1 VVNRSVD
8 HSFFA
13 AATTQD
19 ILDQIADLPA
29 DGPLPRRTII
39 VPRARVAHRLRCG
52 LIERGRLDLL
62 PGTAFVTVK
71 SLATDVL
78 HAAGVEFR
86 EGENELRLSRLRVL
100 FRQGLD
106 PEYFGRTLVTST
118 PGWEE
123 ALTRT
128 IDDLEKAGLAAADL
142 SVIDTP
148 VGRGLA
154 QVWAALDRSSDL
166 SVTRAALVSRAA
178 VELENSPSLAADWGA
193 TLAVVSGFAEGV
205 EARLIRAIPDV
216 RLVLRAGHPMRESFS
231 TRVEALFGAAVRAV
245 VEETPGDPVAK
256 TDLAILG
263 RYLFE
268 SPEIQSSVKR
278 RRAGSE
284 PDGSV
289 NLEEHAGVAA
299 EVEATADWVIR
310 QVLEHKTPLEQI
322 AVLVPRLDPLAQLV
336 SDRLQRLP
344 WENGDPVHVAGSCA
358 LTSTS
363 SGGRILTVIEALRAH
378 LSVDAVAEVLPLFRG
393 IDGTGAHRMIPH
405 GAAID
410 LAQSFGT
417 VGGSVAD
424 PEGAME
430 WAKRLDHRESAI
442 ASLLEK
448 NRDAEGDEEN
458 AGLSRGLHETR
469 RQLRDLR
476 VIRPALEQLVAVA
489 AAVID
494 QRTLA
499 DIWPILKECLGTWV
513 FAENETRALDAL
525 SASVEPAC
533 EDPICQSLAGSDALD
548 LIESSLLGLRLPVG
562 RFGDPAVYVGT
573 VSGAVGLS
581 FEAVRVIGLVDG
593 TIPSSPQEDTVLSDA
608 SRVQAGEG
616 RVMTSVD
623 VSLRS
628 QHELYQVVTDTTR
641 ELVLSAPRMGLTR
654 SYREPSSLFL
664 EVATALGR
672 PAKDGSVIPGV
683 PDLDAIRQ
691 TEVKPAR
698 NRAARFR
705 RDSPIGDAA
714 WQDRAAEER
723 RKEKAPAVP
732 ASWLSKGALDLDRM
746 ALLQTGDGS
755 LVMEGVLGV
764 DAQGP
769 TIPGMEQ
776 QRPLSASRWKTFLEC
791 PHQFFY
797 KNLLGWEEP
806 ARPLPQRELNP
817 LAYGSLF
824 HQVLERF
831 FETFG
836 TEFWNKDES
845 LGKWQ
850 KTVAKVAE
858 EEFDSLLEHY
868 PLSGDLVRRQ
878 QLARLL
884 GELKEFMDF
893 IWRHD
898 ASQFVAAERDFGF
911 AEDVKLAAGYR
922 SLYVRGFID
931 LIHTTGKM
939 TQIWDFKTGR
949 CHPKRGDEAGA
960 TPALDAQVALYGLV
974 AKKLAKEWNLKADLQ
989 VAYVHTNDRA
999 GRLRA
1004 FDSDFAALETAGNS
1018 WLEMTADLMAQRS
1031 FPRTTN
1037 AYSCTYC
1044 PFLPVC
1050 GPKAAEGSAAWRA
1063 DADEAVTAF
1072 REMQT

>member
-1 VVNRSVD
+1 
-8 HSFFA
+8 
-13 AATTQD
+13 
-19 ILDQIADLPA
+19 
-29 DGPLPRRTII
+29 
-39 VPRARVAHRLRCG
+39 LRCG
-52 LIERGRLDLL
+52 LIDRARLDLL

-78 HAAGVEFR
+78 HAAGVDFR
-86 EGENELRLSRLRVL
+86 EGENELRLPRLRVL

-106 PEYFGRTLVTST
+106 PEYFGRSLVTST

-123 ALTRT
+123 VLTRT
-128 IDDLEKAGLAAADL
+128 IDDLERAGLTASDL

-148 VGRGLA
+148 VGRGLR
-154 QVWAALDRSSDL
+154 QVWAALDEAADL

-178 VELENSPSLAADWGA
+178 AELEKSPSIAADWGS
-193 TLAVVSGFAEGV
+193 TLAVVSGFSEGV

-216 RLVLRAGHPMRESFS
+216 RLVFRVGRPLRENFPA
-231 TRVEALFGAAVRAV
+231 RVEALLGKAVRAV
-245 VEETPGDPVAK
+245 VEEAPTEPAAK
-256 TDLAILG
+256 TDLAILS

-268 SPEIQSSVKR
+268 SPEVQSSAKR
-278 RRAGSE
+278 QRAGSE

-289 NLEEHAGVAA
+289 CLEEHAGVAA

-310 QVLEHKTPLEQI
+310 QVLEHKTPLDQI

-336 SDRLQRLP
+336 SDRLRRLP

-378 LSVDAVAEVLPLFRG
+378 LSVDAVAAVLPLFRG
-393 IDGTGAHRMIPH
+393 VDESGAEHMVPH

-424 PEGAME
+424 PKGALE
-430 WAKRLDHRESAI
+430 WAKRLDRRETGI
-442 ASLLEK
+442 AALLEQK
-448 NRDAEGDEEN
+448 RDAEGEEEN
-458 AGLSRGLHETR
+458 AGVARGLHESR

-476 VIRPALEQLVAVA
+476 VIRPALEQLVSVA

-494 QRTLA
+494 QRTLS
-499 DIWPILKECLGTWV
+499 DMWPMLKECLETWIL
-513 FAENETRALDAL
+513 AEDDARALDAL

-533 EDPICQSLAGSDALD
+533 EDAMCQSLAGSDALG

-593 TIPSSPQEDTVLSDA
+593 TIPSSPQEDTVLSDEA
-608 SRVQAGEG
+608 RLQAGEG
-616 RVMTSVD
+616 RVTTSAD
-623 VSLRS
+623 AALRS
-628 QHELYQVVTDTTR
+628 QHELYQVVADTTR
-641 ELVLSAPRMGLTR
+641 ELVLSTPRMGLNR

-691 TEVKPAR
+691 AEFRPAR
-698 NRAARFR
+698 NRADRFR

-714 WQDRAAEER
+714 WQDRAAEAR
-723 RKEKAPAVP
+723 RQQKAPAVP
-732 ASWLSKGALDLDRM
+732 ASWLNRGALDLARM
-746 ALLQTGDGS
+746 TSLKTRDGS
-755 LVMEGVLGV
+755 LVMEGILGD

-769 TIPGMEQ
+769 VIPGMERR
-776 QRPLSASRWKTFLEC
+776 RPLSASRWKTFLEC
-791 PHQFFY
+791 PHHFFY
-797 KNLLGWEEP
+797 ENLLGWKEP
-806 ARPLPQRELNP
+806 AGPIPQRELNP

-824 HQVLERF
+824 HKVLERF
-831 FETFG
+831 FGISG
-836 TEFWNKDES
+836 TEFWNKDKS
-845 LGKWQ
+845 LGHWQ
-850 KTVAKVAE
+850 DAVAKVAE
-858 EEFDSLLEHY
+858 VEFDSLLEHY
-868 PLSGDLVRRQ
+868 PLAGDMVRQQ

-893 IWRHD
+893 IWRPD
-898 ASQFVAAERDFGF
+898 ASQFVASERAFGF
-911 AEDVKLAAGYR
+911 DEDVQLAAGES

-931 LIHTTGKM
+931 LIRTTGKM
-939 TQIWDFKTGR
+939 TQIWDVKTGK
-949 CHPKRGDEAGA
+949 CHPKRGNEAGA
-960 TPALDAQVALYGLV
+960 TPTVDAQVALYGLV
-974 AKKLAKEWNLKADLQ
+974 AKKLAKEWKLKADLQ

-1004 FDSDFAALETAGNS
+1004 FDSDFTALESAGNS
-1018 WLEMTADLMAQRS
+1018 WLRMTATLMEQRS

-1037 AYSCTYC
+1037 ADSCTYC

>member
-1 VVNRSVD
+1 MSGTID
-8 HSFFA
+8 SSSFSAFSD
-13 AATTQD
+13 QD
-19 ILDQIADLPA
+19 VLDQIADLPA

-39 VPRARVAHRLRCG
+39 VPHARVAHRLRCG
-52 LIERGRLDLL
+52 LIERNRLDLL

-106 PEYFGRTLVTST
+106 PEYFGRTLVTSA

-128 IDDLEKAGLAAADL
+128 IDDLERAGLVAADL

-154 QVWAALDRSSDL
+154 EVWAALDKSSDL
-166 SVTRAALVSRAA
+166 SVTRPALVSRAA
-178 VELENSPSLAADWGA
+178 AELEKAPSLAADWGA
-193 TLAVVSGFAEGV
+193 ALAVVSGFAEGV

-216 RLVLRAGHPMRESFS
+216 RLVVRAGRPLRESFS
-231 TRVEALFGAAVRAV
+231 ARVEAVFGAAMGAV
-245 VEETPGDPVAK
+245 VEETPVEPAAT

-268 SPEIQSSVKR
+268 SPEVQSSDKR
-278 RRAGSE
+278 LRAGSE

-344 WENGDPVHVAGSCA
+344 WENADAVHVAGSCA
-358 LTSTS
+358 FTSTS

-378 LSVDAVAEVLPLFRG
+378 LSVDAVAAVLPLFRG
-393 IDGTGAHRMIPH
+393 VDATGDHRVIPH

-424 PEGAME
+424 PRGALE
-430 WAKRLDHRESAI
+430 WAKRLDRREMAN
-442 ASLLEK
+442 AALLEQK
-448 NRDAEGDEEN
+448 RDTEGDEEN
-458 AGLSRGLHETR
+458 AGLARRLHETK

-476 VIRPALEQLVAVA
+476 LIRPALEQLVAVA

-499 DIWPILKECLGTWV
+499 DIWPMLKECLVTWV
-513 FAENETRALDAL
+513 FSEDDTRALDAL

-533 EDPICQSLAGSDALD
+533 EDPMCQSLAGSDALG

-562 RFGDPAVYVGT
+562 RFGDPVIYVGT

-593 TIPSSPQEDTVLSDA
+593 TIPSSPQEDTVMSDEA
-608 SRVQAGEG
+608 RSKAGAG
-616 RVMTSVD
+616 RVTTSAD
-623 VSLRS
+623 AALRS
-628 QHELYQVVTDTTR
+628 QHELYQVVADTTR
-641 ELVLSAPRMGLTR
+641 ELVLSTPRMGLNR

-672 PAKDGSVIPGV
+672 PARDGSVNQGV
-683 PDLDAIRQ
+683 PNLDAIRH
-691 TEVKPAR
+691 TEFRPSR
-698 NRAARFR
+698 ERAQLYR
-705 RDSPIGDAA
+705 RDQPIGDAA
-714 WQDRAAEER
+714 WQDRAAEDR
-723 RKEKAPAVP
+723 RQQKAPAMP
-732 ASWLSKGALDLDRM
+732 ASWLIGGAFDLERM
-746 ALLQTGDGS
+746 AWLQTWDGS
-755 LVMEGVLGV
+755 LVMEGILGD
-764 DAQGP
+764 DADGP
-769 TIPGMEQ
+769 VIPGMV
-776 QRPLSASRWKTFLEC
+776 RSLPLSASRWKTFLEC
-791 PHQFFY
+791 PHHFFY

-806 ARPLPQRELNP
+806 AGPLPQRELNA

-824 HQVLERF
+824 HKVLEGL
-831 FETFG
+831 FG
-836 TEFWNKDES
+836 RSGPAFWSKTKS
-845 LGKWQ
+845 LGHWQ
-850 KTVAKVAE
+850 AEAAKVAE
-858 EEFDSLLEHY
+858 AEFDALLEHY
-868 PLSGDLVRRQ
+868 PLAGEMVRQQ

-893 IWRHD
+893 IWRKD
-898 ASQFVAAERDFGF
+898 ASQFVASERAFGF
-911 AEDVKLAAGYR
+911 DEDVKLGKGDRA
-922 SLYVRGFID
+922 LYVRGFID
-931 LIHTTGKM
+931 LIRTIGGT
-939 TQIWDFKTGR
+939 TQIWDTKTGK
-949 CHPKRGDEAGA
+949 CHPRQSKEVGP
-960 TPALDAQVALYGLV
+960 TPTVDAQIALYGLV
-974 AKKLAKEWNLKADLQ
+974 AKKLAKKWEIKTNIHA
-989 VAYVHTNDRA
+989 AYVHTNTRA

-1004 FDSDFAALETAGNS
+1004 FDSDFTALESAGKS
-1018 WLEMTADLMAQRS
+1018 WLGMTADLMAQRS
-1031 FPRTTN
+1031 FPRSTDSGN
-1037 AYSCTYC
+1037 CTYC
-1044 PFLPVC
+1044 PFQPVC
-1050 GPKAAEGSAAWRA
+1050 GPKATEGSAAWRA

-1072 REMQT
+1072 AEMQA

>member
-1 VVNRSVD
+1 MSHTDNRAW
-8 HSFFA
+8 FA
-13 AATTQD
+13 AFTTQD

-29 DGPLPRRTII
+29 DGPLPRRTVI
-39 VPRARVAHRLRCG
+39 VPRTRVAHRLRCG
-52 LIERGRLDLL
+52 LIERNRLDLL

-128 IDDLEKAGLAAADL
+128 IDDLERAGLVAADL
-142 SVIDTP
+142 SVLDTP

-154 QVWAALDRSSDL
+154 QVWAALDKSSDL
-166 SVTRAALVSRAA
+166 SMTRAALVSRAA
-178 VELENSPSLAADWGA
+178 AELEKSPALAADWGA

-205 EARLIRAIPDV
+205 EARLIRAIPAV
-216 RLVLRAGHPMRESFS
+216 RLVVRAGRPLRESFS
-231 TRVEALFGAAVRAV
+231 ARVEALFGAAMGAV
-245 VEETPGDPVAK
+245 VVATPVEPEAK

-268 SPEIQSSVKR
+268 SPEVQSSVKR
-278 RRAGSE
+278 RRAGPE

-336 SDRLQRLP
+336 RDRLQRLP
-344 WENGDPVHVAGSCA
+344 WEHGDPVHVAGSCA

-363 SGGRILTVIEALRAH
+363 SGGRILTVIEALRSH
-378 LSVDAVAEVLPLFRG
+378 LSVDAVAAVLPLFRG
-393 IDGTGAHRMIPH
+393 VDETGAVRMVAH

-410 LAQSFGT
+410 LAQSLGT
-417 VGGSVAD
+417 VGGSLAD
-424 PEGAME
+424 PSGALE
-430 WAKRLDHRESAI
+430 WAKRLERRETANV
-442 ASLLEK
+442 ALLER
-448 NRDAEGDEEN
+448 NRDAEGDEEH
-458 AGLSRGLHETR
+458 AGLARGLYETR

-499 DIWPILKECLGTWV
+499 DIWPMLKQCLGTWV
-513 FAENETRALDAL
+513 FAEDEARALHAL
-525 SASVEPAC
+525 SAAVEPAC
-533 EDPICQSLAGSDALD
+533 EDPMCQSLAGSDALG
-548 LIESSLLGLRLPVG
+548 LIASSLLGLRLPVG

-581 FEAVRVIGLVDG
+581 FQAVRVIGLVDG
-593 TIPSSPQEDTVLSDA
+593 SIPSSPQEDTVLSDEA
-608 SRVQAGEG
+608 RLQVGEG
-616 RVMTSVD
+616 RVTTSAD
-623 VSLRS
+623 AALRS
-628 QHELYQVVTDTTR
+628 QHELYQVVADTTR
-641 ELVLSAPRMGLTR
+641 ELVLSTPRMGLNR

-672 PAKDGSVIPGV
+672 PAQDGSVTREV
-683 PDLDAIRQ
+683 PDLDAIRHS
-691 TEVKPAR
+691 EFRPSR
-698 NRAARFR
+698 ERAHRYR
-705 RDSPIGDAA
+705 RDQPIGDAA
-714 WQDRAAEER
+714 WQDRAAEDR
-723 RKEKAPAVP
+723 RQQQAPAIP
-732 ASWLSKGALDLDRM
+732 ASWLIGGALDLERM
-746 ALLQTGDGS
+746 AWLQTWDGS
-755 LVMEGVLGV
+755 LVMEGILGD
-764 DAQGP
+764 DADGP
-769 TIPGMEQ
+769 AIPGMEQ
-776 QRPLSASRWKTFLEC
+776 SRPLSASRWKTLLEC
-791 PHQFFY
+791 PHHFFY
-797 KNLLGWEEP
+797 ENLLGWKEP
-806 ARPLPQRELNP
+806 AGPLPQRELNA

-824 HQVLERF
+824 HKVLEGL
-831 FETFG
+831 FG
-836 TEFWNKDES
+836 RSGAAFWNKDKS
-845 LGKWQ
+845 LGHWQ
-850 KTVAKVAE
+850 TEAAKVAAAA
-858 EEFDSLLEHY
+858 FDAVLEHY
-868 PLSGDLVRRQ
+868 PLAGDLVRQQ

-884 GELKEFMDF
+884 GELREFVDF
-893 IWRHD
+893 IWRQD
-898 ASQFVAAERDFGF
+898 ASQFVASERAFGF
-911 AEDVKLAAGYR
+911 DEDVSLAAGEG

-931 LIHTTGKM
+931 LIRTIGNR
-939 TQIWDFKTGR
+939 TQIWDVKTGR
-949 CHPKRGDEAGA
+949 CHPKQGNEVGP
-960 TPALDAQVALYGLV
+960 TPTIDAQIALYGLV
-974 AKKLAKEWNLKADLQ
+974 ARKLARKWELKADLQ
-989 VAYVHTNDRA
+989 VAYVHTNTRA

-1004 FDSDFAALETAGNS
+1004 FDSDFAALEAAGNS
-1018 WLEMTADLMAQRS
+1018 WLALTEALMAQRS

-1037 AYSCTYC
+1037 SANCTYC

-1050 GPKAAEGSAAWRA
+1050 GPKATEGSAARRA

-1072 REMQT
+1072 GEMQA